1 MPGSVTGSPWWSG
14 VGEDEVVH
22 GLVDLERLFD
32 GNGLFEIGFN
42 VGLQGGPVRLGS
54 GIMRDVSSDVVE
66 ERREAI
72 NELCCEDGLV
82 VLLNSAMASAAPN
95 VDIFDAYFLRTDLDR
110 DGRISNAE
118 IVLRRTPPS

>member
-1 MPGSVTGSPWWSG
+1 MTSLVTGSPWRSG
-14 VGEDEVVH
+14 GGEDEAVH
-22 GLVDLERLFD
+22 GLIDLERLFD

-42 VGLQGGPVRLGS
+42 VDLQGGPVRLGS
-54 GIMRDVSSDVVE
+54 GIVRDVSSDVVE

-82 VLLNSAMASAAPN
+82 VLLNSAMASASPN
-95 VDIFDAYFLRTDLDR
+95 VYLFYAYFLRIDLDC

-118 IVLRRTPPS
+118 TVLRRTPPS